1 MAVSL
6 PTFPAFQVHLDGNV
20 GPRWKKW
27 LARFENL
34 IVGMGIEDEKR
45 KRALLLHYSGPEVDE
60 IFDTLEGTG
69 EDKDYKTA
77 VEKLTAHFNPQVNT
91 TYEVYNFRKAKQN
104 EGESLD
110 SFHTRLRT
118 LAKTCE
124 LADADKEIKEQII
137 LSCKSN
143 ALRRKALRED
153 LDLTALLKAGRAL
166 ELSDMQAKEV
176 ESDKTTVNTVNHK
189 KKSDRRPKK
198 GKGRRREEHS
208 ESRSE
213 SRKESRKTEES
224 SKCRNC
230 GGAYPHK
237 DSCPA
242 KNKKCTSCGKSN
254 HFAKVCR
261 TVPPG
266 SVKRVTEEEDT
277 DEEDYCSR
285 KFHKSTKF
293 IQPSRSLTKGY
304 DSLKN
309 QILLNN
315 K

>member
-6 PTFPAFQVHLDGNV
+6 PTFPASQVHLDSNV

-34 IVGMGIEDEKR
+34 TIGMGIEDEKR

-60 IFDTLEGTG
+60 IFDTLEDTG
-69 EDKDYKTA
+69 EDKDYKKA

-91 TYEVYNFRKAKQN
+91 TYEVTNFRKAQQN
-104 EGESLD
+104 EGKSFD

-124 LADADKEIKEQII
+124 FADADKEIKEQII

-166 ELSDMQAKEV
+166 ELSETQAKEV
-176 ESDKTTVNTVNHK
+176 ESDKTTVNVVNDK
-189 KKSDRRPKK
+189 RKSEKRSQK
-198 GKGRRREEHS
+198 GKGCRRER
-208 ESRSE
+208 RSG
-213 SRKESRKTEES
+213 SHKESRKFDEAT
-224 SKCRNC
+224 KCRNC
-230 GGAYPHK
+230 GGTYPHK

-242 KNKKCTSCGKSN
+242 RNKKCTSCGKLN
-254 HFAKVCR
+254 NFAKERRNNPCADWR
-261 TVPPG
+261 
-266 SVKRVTEEEDT
+266 STEN
-277 DEEDYCSR
+277 
-285 KFHKSTKF
+285 
-293 IQPSRSLTKGY
+293 I
-304 DSLKN
+304 
-309 QILLNN
+309 
-315 K
+315 